1 MLDQLFKGK
10 SGSQKEV
17 EDILKW
23 GTEELFDNSCGL
35 NGKDTSENNNSNKD
49 EAVADIEH
57 KHRKRTGGLG
67 DVYEDKCTDSS
78 SKILWDENAIL
89 KLLDRSNLQDA
100 STDIAE
106 GDSENDMLGSMK
118 VK

>member
-1 MLDQLFKGK
+1 
-10 SGSQKEV
+10 
-17 EDILKW
+17 
-23 GTEELFDNSCGL
+23 
-35 NGKDTSENNNSNKD
+35 
-49 EAVADIEH
+49 
-57 KHRKRTGGLG
+57 
-67 DVYEDKCTDSS
+67 
-78 SKILWDENAIL
+78 LWDENAIL